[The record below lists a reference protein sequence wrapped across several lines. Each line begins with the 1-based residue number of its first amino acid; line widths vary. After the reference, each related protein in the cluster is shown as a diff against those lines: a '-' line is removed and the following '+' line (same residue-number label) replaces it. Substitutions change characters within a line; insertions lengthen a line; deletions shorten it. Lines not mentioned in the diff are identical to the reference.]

1 MKLKFKLSI
10 MVIAIMAVVVTVI
23 AVVLLNR
30 ASGLT
35 IGLNTDGIKFIAD
48 GQADYWQ
55 TRQAKRLQILRTLA
69 DVMGIMRI

>member
-10 MVIAIMAVVVTVI
+10 MVIAILAVVITVI

-30 ASGLT
+30 SSGLT
-35 IGLNTDGIKFIAD
+35 IGLNTNGIGYIAK

-55 TRQAKRLQILRTLA
+55 TRQARHLQNGT
-69 DVMGIMRI
+69 